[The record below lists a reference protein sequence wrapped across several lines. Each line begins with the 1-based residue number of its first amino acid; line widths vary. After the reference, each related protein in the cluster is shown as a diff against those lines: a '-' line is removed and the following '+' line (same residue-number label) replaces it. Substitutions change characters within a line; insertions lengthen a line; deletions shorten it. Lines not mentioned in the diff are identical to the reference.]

1 MPTYR
6 DGTSQSQNVV
16 GHKKM
21 KMKRLELFE
30 FEDFDW
36 LPDYIRTGVTNLIKV
51 LHSLVGTTDVLV
63 GVITDCQ
70 EKIKFNQIIDLGS
83 GSGGPMIDVVDKIN
97 MDSDVEKPI
106 KLFLSDKYP
115 NAKTVRRI
123 NDLELP
129 NVEYLKNSVDALEM
143 KNSPNGLKT
152 MIASFHHMPPSIA
165 KQILSSAEESKE
177 PILIYELAENNISV
191 IIWWLLLPIS
201 LIVLVVMSLI
211 MTPFVRPLTINQ
223 IVFTYLIPVIPIVYA
238 WDGQA
243 SIMRTYTLE
252 DTETLIGER
261 KNTTYTWEMC
271 QAKNKNGKKAGY
283 YILGYNAIDTP
294 YNKGYDVHAS

>member
-1 MPTYR
+1 
-6 DGTSQSQNVV
+6 
-16 GHKKM
+16 
-21 KMKRLELFE
+21 MKRLELFE
-30 FEDFDW
+30 FEDFNW

-51 LHSLVGTTDVLV
+51 FHSLVGTKDVLV

-83 GSGGPMIDVVDKIN
+83 GSGGPMIEVVDKIN
-97 MDSDVEKPI
+97 MANEVEKPI

-129 NVEYLKNSVDALEM
+129 NVEYLKHSVDALEM

-177 PILIYELAENNISV
+177 PILIYELAENNIPV
-191 IIWWLLLPIS
+191 MVWWLLLPIS
-201 LIVLVVMSLI
+201 LTVLVVMSLI
-211 MTPFVRPLTINQ
+211 MTPLVRPLTINQ
-223 IVFTYLIPVIPIVYA
+223 IVFTYIIPVIPIVYA

-243 SIMRTYTLE
+243 SIMRTYTFE
-252 DTETLIGER
+252 DIKALIGKR
-261 KNTTYTWEMC
+261 KNERYVWEIC
-271 QAKNKNGKKAGY
+271 QAKKSNSKKAGY
-283 YILGYNAIDTP
+283 YIFGYSEN
-294 YNKGYDVHAS
+294 